1 MNQYGLLE
9 VSIENRVATV
19 YINRPPFNPLNKELF
34 SELNLLMEELE
45 QRDTVRTIII
55 TGSGDR
61 AFAAG
66 ADINEMVQ
74 LDFLAMSEMSRVS
87 RKAFE
92 KIEGL
97 SKPVIAAINGLALG
111 GGCELALACD
121 LRISSEK
128 AKFALPEINLGIIPG
143 GGGTQRLQRIIGQA
157 RAKELLF
164 FGEMITAQQAYD
176 YGLINRI
183 VPQEEVLHVARE
195 WAEKLAEKPVIA
207 MSMLKTSVNAGA
219 NSDLDSALYLETAC
233 FNNAFASED
242 RKEGMKAFAEK
253 RRPNFIGR

>member
-1 MNQYGLLE
+1 MNPYSLLE
-9 VSIENRVATV
+9 VAMDNRVAT
-19 YINRPPFNPLNKELF
+19 ITLNRPPFNPLNKELF
-34 SELNLLMEELE
+34 SELAVLMEQLE
-45 QRDTVRTIII
+45 KTDSVRAIII

-87 RKAFE
+87 RLAFE
-92 KIEGL
+92 KIESL

-111 GGCELALACD
+111 GGCELALSCD
-121 LRISSEK
+121 LRISSEQ

-164 FGEMITAQQAYD
+164 FGELITAKQAYE
-176 YGLINRI
+176 YGLVNRV
-183 VPQEEVLHVARE
+183 VPHEEVLQTARE
-195 WAEKLAEKPVIA
+195 WALKLAEKPVIA
-207 MSMLKTSVNAGA
+207 MSMMKTSVNAGA

-233 FNNAFASED
+233 FANAFASED

-253 RRPNFIGR
+253 RKPNFVGR